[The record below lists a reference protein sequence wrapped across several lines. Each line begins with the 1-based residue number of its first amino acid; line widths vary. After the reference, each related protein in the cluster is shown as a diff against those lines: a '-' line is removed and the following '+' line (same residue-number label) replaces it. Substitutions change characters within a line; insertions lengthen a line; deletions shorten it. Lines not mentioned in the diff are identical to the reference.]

1 MISTYIFPKNGKAFL
16 TMKKLLLILAICLL
30 LTGCAPAAAADI
42 AATTLPVWQFASAI
56 TEGTGLTVTRLVTES
71 VSCLHDY
78 TLTVGQMKAIEGA
91 DVVIL
96 SGAGL
101 EEFLGDALDSAAAVI
116 DSSEG
121 IELLQGEHHHHHEG
135 EEEPDEEHHHHE
147 EDPHIWLSPRRA
159 MAQARNICDG
169 LCARYPE
176 HSELFREN
184 LTALLSQLE
193 ELDDYGKAQ
202 LEDLSSREILT
213 FHDGFAYLA
222 QDFGIEIVEA
232 IEEESGAEA
241 SARELIHL
249 IGEVRHHD
257 IRAIFVEENGSGSAA
272 SIIAAETGA
281 NLSSL
286 SMAMSGDD
294 YFSAMYANIDSLKEA
309 LQ

>member
-1 MISTYIFPKNGKAFL
+1 
-16 TMKKLLLILAICLL
+16 MKKFLIILLLCLTL
-30 LTGCAPAAAADI
+30 GGCAPAEQADI
-42 AATTLPVWQFASAI
+42 AATTLPVWQFTCRLTA
-56 TEGTGLTVTRLVTES
+56 GTDLTVSRLVTEE

-91 DVVIL
+91 HVVVM

-101 EEFLGDALDSAAAVI
+101 EEFLGEALDNAPVIDAAAGI
-116 DSSEG
+116 PLLEG
-121 IELLQGEHHHHHEG
+121 GHHHDHEG
-135 EEEPDEEHHHHE
+135 EGEDEAHHE
-147 EDPHIWLSPRRA
+147 HEYDPHLWLSPAHA
-159 MAQARNICDG
+159 MDQARNICAG
-169 LCARYPE
+169 LSAIYPE
-176 HSELFREN
+176 FASTFEEN
-184 LTALLSQLE
+184 LAGLLADLQALE
-193 ELDDYGKAQ
+193 DYGRRE
-202 LEDLSSREILT
+202 LSDLQCREIVT

-222 QDFGIEIVEA
+222 HAFDIEIVEA

-241 SARELIHL
+241 SAKELIHL
-249 IGEVRHHD
+249 IEEVRHHD

>member
-1 MISTYIFPKNGKAFL
+1 
-16 TMKKLLLILAICLL
+16 MKKLLTVLLVLL
-30 LTGCAPAAAADI
+30 LLSGCAPAPQAQI
-42 AATTLPVWQFASAI
+42 AATTLPVYQFTLRLTA
-56 TEGTGLTVTRLVTES
+56 GTDLQVTRLVTEN

-78 TLTVGQMKAIEGA
+78 TLTVRQMRSIEGA
-91 DVVIL
+91 EVIVL

-101 EEFLGDALDSAAAVI
+101 EEFLGDALSSAETVI
-116 DSSEG
+116 DSSAGIPLLEG
-121 IELLQGEHHHHHEG
+121 GHHHHHEV
-135 EEEPDEEHHHHE
+135 DEEDHHDHGHAHE
-147 EDPHIWLSPRRA
+147 LDPHLWLSPACA
-159 MAQARNICDG
+159 MEQAKNICAG
-169 LCARYPE
+169 LSARYPE
-176 HSELFREN
+176 YAPVFEEN
-184 LTALLSQLE
+184 LSGLLSDLQALE
-193 ELDDYGKAQ
+193 DYGRRE
-202 LEDLSSREILT
+202 LSDLQCREIVT

-222 QDFGIEIVEA
+222 HAFVIEIVEA

-241 SARELIHL
+241 SAKELIHL